1 MISGRRLF
9 GRSHLL
15 TFRSKQRQQ
24 SSFDTQQIDL
34 ITRWI
39 VEYTKIKRYFA
50 FLYGPYYIYWSSG
63 LGGGPSR
70 PMRRPATVT
79 VTRGQPAET
88 SPILPAATTGSRFKV
103 LGALWLSCRS
113 EAACARVY

>member
-39 VEYTKIKRYFA
+39 LGSSTLKSTYLVFLLRYMG
-50 FLYGPYYIYWSSG
+50 LIISIGPQAWAAG
-63 LGGGPSR
+63 LAAPC
-70 PMRRPATVT
+70 V
-79 VTRGQPAET
+79 V
-88 SPILPAATTGSRFKV
+88 LPP
-103 LGALWLSCRS
+103 
-113 EAACARVY
+113 

>member
-79 VTRGQPAET
+79 VTPRPTRRDVADPPPGHYGQSFQLQVQVESFRRRSLAQ
-88 SPILPAATTGSRFKV
+88 LPQ
-103 LGALWLSCRS
+103 
-113 EAACARVY
+113 

>member
-88 SPILPAATTGSRFKV
+88 SPISPRPLRAVVSKF
-103 LGALWLSCRS
+103 
-113 EAACARVY
+113 